1 MELKF
6 FNLIIR
12 NIKNLIKLGAEKEL
26 IDDLLNSVGIHVT
39 ESMLE
44 DFIDKTLKEKLKP
57 T

>member
-12 NIKNLIKLGAEKEL
+12 NIKNLIKLGAGKEL
-26 IDDLLNSVGIHVT
+26 IEDLLKSVGIHVT

-44 DFIDKTLKEKLKP
+44 DLINKTSKEKLKS

>member
-26 IDDLLNSVGIHVT
+26 IDDLLKSVGIHVT

-44 DFIDKTLKEKLKP
+44 DLINKTLKEKLKS

>member
-26 IDDLLNSVGIHVT
+26 IEDLLKSVGIHVT

-44 DFIDKTLKEKLKP
+44 DLIDKTLKEKLKS

>member
-26 IDDLLNSVGIHVT
+26 IDDLLKSVGIHVT

-44 DFIDKTLKEKLKP
+44 DFIDKTLKEKLKS